1 MIEKVLHCIGA
12 APSHGSWV
20 QPFDARERLGAKGI
34 PEEPRAWFDRQ
45 MAEGPVTWLVPDPNR
60 TLRGAQRLFAIIEH
74 LSGEPK
80 TLTEV
85 ASAVDLPKST
95 AHRFLRTLEDSG
107 WVVRD
112 KGGVYSLG
120 AVVVGLAAQYL
131 SGDLVVTTA
140 TPIMRGLRNEL
151 NETVS
156 LSRRIGLTR
165 VCVLEFPSTQNLRLV
180 LGIGERGPLHAG
192 ASGLLLYAFM
202 PPEDRARLTEA
213 SLERYTPRTITD
225 HQALEKEATLIR
237 RRGWAISK
245 GQRTKGGVAMAVP
258 VFEPGSDGD
267 VAALGLFGPE
277 LRCST
282 QREQKRWLDALKE
295 CARQIN
301 EALASAN
308 QIG

>member
-1 MIEKVLHCIGA
+1 MASVELVLPHR
-12 APSHGSWV
+12 PVKDMRGS
-20 QPFDARERLGAKGI
+20 E
-34 PEEPRAWFDRQ
+34 
-45 MAEGPVTWLVPDPNR
+45 
-60 TLRGAQRLFAIIEH
+60 RLFAIIED

-85 ASAVDLPKST
+85 ATAVALPKST
-95 AHRFLRTLEDSG
+95 ALRFLRTLEDAG

-112 KGGVYSLG
+112 KSGVYSLG

-131 SGDLVVTTA
+131 SSDPVVTAA
-140 TPIMRGLRNEL
+140 TPVMRELRDYL

-192 ASGLLLYAFM
+192 ASGLLLYAYM
-202 PPEDRARLTEA
+202 SPEERESLVEKP
-213 SLERYTPRTITD
+213 LERYTSRTITD
-225 HQALEKEATLIR
+225 PDVLELEAAVIS

-245 GQRTKGGVAMAVP
+245 GQRIKGGVAMAAP
-258 VFEPGSDGD
+258 IFEPGSNGE
-267 VAALGLFGPE
+267 VAALGLLGPE

-282 QREQKRWLDALKE
+282 QREQKRWLDALLSS
-295 CARQIN
+295 AGQIN
-301 EALASAN
+301 DAMAHSH
-308 QIG
+308 QIA